1 MLWSIVPITYYTTT
15 IPCLGSIFLSGQVP
29 QGCRKAALHLSLL
42 WRVIFTRTLWQKFF
56 ELFLEG
62 QFCLGR
68 LWISGLQALLSQSQV
83 AFSLGVQW
91 GGGGFSV

>member
-1 MLWSIVPITYYTTT
+1 MLWSVVPITYYTTT

-62 QFCLGR
+62 QFYLGR
-68 LWISGLQALLSQSQV
+68 LGFQDSRHFCLSPK
-83 AFSLGVQW
+83 
-91 GGGGFSV
+91 